1 MKHDDGSRAAH
12 DGQDVAEHTV
22 GLGRGAAAPPNSSL
36 KNDLFEGCEGL
47 SASDAALVRLLVE
60 RADVA
65 FEASLALGTRDLFTR
80 AELEGLLRPTSGP
93 PTSELLYRA
102 AVAIARLSHLAEL
115 AHAETDRL
123 NAVLAEAAWERRP
136 GGEP

>member
-1 MKHDDGSRAAH
+1 MKHDGSRAAH
-12 DGQDVAEHTV
+12 DGQDVAAHTV

-36 KNDLFEGCEGL
+36 KTDLFEGL
-47 SASDAALVRLLVE
+47 PPDLAALVRLLME

-65 FEASLALGTRDLFTR
+65 FEAALALGTRDLFTR
-80 AELEGLLRPTSGP
+80 AELEALLRPTSGP
-93 PTSELLYRA
+93 PTSEILFRA
-102 AVAIARLSHLAEL
+102 AVAIARLAHRVEL